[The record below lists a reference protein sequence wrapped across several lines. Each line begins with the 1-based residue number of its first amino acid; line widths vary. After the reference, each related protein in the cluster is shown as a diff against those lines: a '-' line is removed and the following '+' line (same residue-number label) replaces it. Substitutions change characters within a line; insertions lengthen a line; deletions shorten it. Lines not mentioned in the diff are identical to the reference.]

1 MCLNKLLAK
10 MKNKNNGLGNA
21 MMWLITVAM
30 LMIVVAT
37 LMPMAT
43 QMQCGEW
50 YKYLYAAGALLL
62 LVGRIFTP
70 YKGDNL
76 RVKRLCRIESWSA
89 IFFCVG
95 AFFLFYDKTSL
106 RDWLAFTLAG
116 GCIQAYASIMIPRVL
131 AKGDKKR

>member
-1 MCLNKLLAK
+1 
-10 MKNKNNGLGNA
+10 MKNQNSGLRGA
-21 MMWLITVAM
+21 MMWVITIALLFIVAG
-30 LMIVVAT
+30 T
-37 LMPMAT
+37 LMPMVT
-43 QMQCGEW
+43 HLQCGDW
-50 YKYLYAAGALLL
+50 YKYIYAAGAVLL

-116 GCIQAYASIMIPRVL
+116 GCIQAYASIMIPRAV
-131 AKGDKKR
+131 AKADKKR